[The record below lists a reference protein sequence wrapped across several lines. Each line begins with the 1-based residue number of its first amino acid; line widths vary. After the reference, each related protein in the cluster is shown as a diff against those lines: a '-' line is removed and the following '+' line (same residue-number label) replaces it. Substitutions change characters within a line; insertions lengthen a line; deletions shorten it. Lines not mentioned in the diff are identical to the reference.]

1 MIDTLILSLSK
12 PIILPSLI
20 SCKPGETFQFH
31 DFSVEI
37 SSIKS
42 KSPFGKLG
50 WTMYLDFHDPIT
62 KIHISGPARLT
73 PAGLLF
79 LPHLIRLNI
88 PRLAGLPSG
97 CLPTEQEINYAIK
110 CAVESLHWLPADWL
124 QMAKVRQVD
133 LAMNW
138 ALDPVE
144 MLELH
149 QHMRHARVNK
159 DPFKSDPEHGSLYW
173 QGSQLTVCLYNKSR
187 QLNENAAKRYHD
199 VTIRH
204 APFTRLEFRLQHQAA
219 TRCLHHAIKHVPLP
233 PIPGIPPL
241 PAPVLGDFSVHD
253 INEAT
258 LFAMYRHLLSDFPD
272 LPRRSIKRL
281 TTQELVAIGIQEQW
295 AFRDGRTILDYY
307 REHAEAKDVRYAQKL
322 SLELDV
328 SRPLFRWLEVVPA
341 DDWGPLAMPFVKPL
355 PQPLAGGERS
365 PMGGD
370 RTTRLTNP

>member
-12 PIILPSLI
+12 PIILPSLN

-31 DFSVEI
+31 GFTADLST
-37 SSIKS
+37 IKPRS
-42 KSPFGKLG
+42 HFAKKGYNLHIEFYDSL
-50 WTMYLDFHDPIT
+50 T

-79 LPHLIRLNI
+79 LPHKIRFNI
-88 PRLAGLPSG
+88 PYLAGLPSG
-97 CLPTEQEINYAIK
+97 CLPSDQEINYALK
-110 CAVESLHWLPADWL
+110 CAVESLHWLPAGWL
-124 QMAKVRQVD
+124 QMAKVKQVD

-159 DPFKSDPEHGSLYW
+159 APFKSAPEHGSLYW
-173 QGSQLTVCLYNKSR
+173 EGSQMTICLYDKSR

-199 VTIRH
+199 VTILY
-204 APFTRLEFRLQHQAA
+204 APFIRLEFRLNLHAA
-219 TRCLHHAIKHVPLP
+219 TRCLHHAIKNEPPP

-258 LFAMYRHLLSDFPD
+258 LFAMYRHLLADFPD

-328 SRPLFRWLEVVPA
+328 SRPLFRWLEFVPA
-341 DDWGPLAMPFVKPL
+341 DGWGPLAIPFVKPL
-355 PQPLAGGERS
+355 PQPLAGSERS

-370 RTTRLTNP
+370 RTTRLTNQ